1 MGDSVLITDGDY
13 KDAVGIAYSIQ
24 RGEGKKLYRIAI
36 NDDASGHLDILVL
49 RERFKSSLEDVIM
62 DYTRGKIPIHEGE
75 PCPHWMAITHDRI
88 GTNLLKGHK
97 IALCHRDFKRVKQY
111 LQFDNGQIVLYP
123 YAKNPYLILS
133 SPS

>member
-1 MGDSVLITDGDY
+1 MGDSVLITDGEY
-13 KDAVGIAYSIQ
+13 KDTGGTVYSIQ
-24 RGEGKKLYRIAI
+24 RGEGKKLYRVAI
-36 NDDASGHLDILVL
+36 NDDASGSLDILVP

-75 PCPHWMAITHDRI
+75 PCPHWMPITHDRI

-111 LQFDNGQIVLYP
+111 LQFEN
-123 YAKNPYLILS
+123 
-133 SPS
+133 